1 MAANNVRILKHG
13 YTVQRFRT
21 EANIKLGV
29 AAGDAVIVAGTG
41 TNYVDLLTDGMP
53 TRGTDVFVGVTH
65 NASTNTASADGVMDV
80 ELVGAGTILEAKAT
94 TAANINTDAKLLGIL
109 NDTTNFDRTA
119 ATAAGVLTID
129 ETNTTAKKS
138 STLSLVILDGD
149 IVKGTLKVAVAGG
162 GIIGGSN
169 I

>member
-1 MAANNVRILKHG
+1 MATGDIKVRKSHYG
-13 YTVQRFRT
+13 VQRFRT
-21 EANIKLGV
+21 EANIKLNG
-29 AAGDAVIVAGTG
+29 GDGDCVIIAGTG

-53 TRGTDVFVGVTH
+53 TRGTDEWVGVTH
-65 NASTNTASADGVMDV
+65 SGNTATSTADGVCDV
-80 ELVGAGTILEAKAT
+80 ELVGPGSILEGRAT

-119 ATAAGVLTID
+119 STAVGVLTID

-138 STLSLVILDGD
+138 STLSLYILDGD
-149 IVKGTLKVAVAGG
+149 IVKGTLRVAFAGG
-162 GIIGGSN
+162 GMFMSN